1 MNTPQ
6 NITSIADFFT
16 ADLADKG
23 IKVDLLTP
31 DKQPSG
37 AWIRVKG
44 MDSDAFRVAS
54 VERTRKG
61 QKIIKLE
68 GVDRLDAQRQ
78 ADAELI
84 AAVTIEWSFSE
95 PLNRDTA
102 AELYVKA
109 PDVFEQ
115 LNTAIADRGLLFKM
129 R

>member
-1 MNTPQ
+1 MTPN

-23 IKVDLLTP
+23 ISVDLLTP

-37 AWIRVKG
+37 AWIKVKG
-44 MDSDAFRVAS
+44 MDSDDFRRAS

-61 QKIIKLE
+61 QKILKLE

-84 AAVTIEWSFSE
+84 AAVTLEWSFTE
-95 PLNRDTA
+95 PCTKENVVQ
-102 AELYVKA
+102 LYLQA

-115 LNTAIADRGLLFKM
+115 VNSAIADRGLLFKK